1 MDIKLEKVWK
11 QIKEFLTETPQQTI
25 AEISAKCKLNKKTVT
40 DIVTEK
46 SDAGELECAKTM
58 LGVLFSVPKA
68 KKSEVSIKPVE
79 YIPQVEHVS
88 QPEELVGE
96 PLNLITPAEKA
107 KLAAKDRR
115 KPYTPISTTGFKKST
130 GKVTIF
136 LERRNNAKSIT
147 FTANQL
153 QIMLEV
159 ING

>member
-1 MDIKLEKVWK
+1 MDVKLEKVWK
-11 QIKEFLTETPQQTI
+11 QKKEFLTENPQQTI

-46 SDAGELECAKTM
+46 YDSGELECAKTM
-58 LGVLFSVPKA
+58 LGVLFSVS
-68 KKSEVSIKPVE
+68 KSNEPEVAPTPDSSSTPEGQAIEQVTSI
-79 YIPQVEHVS
+79 S
-88 QPEELVGE
+88 
-96 PLNLITPAEKA
+96 PAEKA

-130 GKVTIF
+130 DKVTIF

-153 QIMLEV
+153 QMMLEV